1 VRRLAAALAAG
12 AALAVCAAL
21 GTAPAALAAPAH
33 ASAWCGSGESTTDL
47 PDLTTGPQFHLVYAV
62 SADGADDFPDVASQ
76 MASDA
81 ASIDAWWAQQDPT
94 RTLRFDTA
102 RFASCTAV
110 DISFVRLSLPAAAL
124 VGNASYAFQVVEAAI
139 AASPLA
145 AAAGQ
150 GWKDY
155 LVYYGGPAPQTGV
168 CGTGAGDFGTGQGVA
183 VVWLA
188 GCPSAPIDS
197 IAAHEA
203 LHALGALPLGAPHA
217 CPGDAAHP
225 CDNALDVLYPYAS
238 GQPLSALYLD
248 WNHDDYYAH
257 SGAWDDI
264 QDAPFL
270 HRLDL
275 PQVPLT
281 VAPTGGGSV
290 VSQEPGVA
298 CVSSCTT
305 QWDSGSVVD
314 LEPQGTSTRRF
325 IGWTGACSGDGP
337 CQVTLAA
344 ATAVGAVFGPLT
356 IAVRTSVSGGGRVVC
371 TPACSTHFPA
381 GDRVQLKA
389 VPKAGWR
396 FVRWSGACTG
406 TKATCTPASTD
417 ASLAAKATFAKLPKA
432 KPKPKKR

>member
-1 VRRLAAALAAG
+1 VRSLAAALIAG
-12 AALAVCAAL
+12 AALWA
-21 GTAPAALAAPAH
+21 APAALAAPAH
-33 ASAWCGSGESTTDL
+33 ASAWCGVGESPADL
-47 PDLTTGPQFHLVYAV
+47 PDATTGPQFHLVYAV
-62 SADGADDFPDVASQ
+62 SSDGADDFPDVASQ

-102 RFASCTAV
+102 RFPTCTAV
-110 DISFVRLSLPAAAL
+110 DISFLRLPVPAAAL
-124 VGNASYAFQVVEAAI
+124 VGNATAAFQTVEAAV
-139 AASPLA
+139 AGSPLA
-145 AAAGQ
+145 TAAGQ

-155 LVYYGGPAPQTGV
+155 LVYYGGPPPQTGV

-188 GCPSAPIDS
+188 GCPTSPIDAV
-197 IAAHEA
+197 AAHEA

-217 CPGDAAHP
+217 CPNDPAHP
-225 CDNALDVLYPYAS
+225 CDSALDVLYPYAS

-257 SGAWDDI
+257 SGAWDDL
-264 QDAPFL
+264 QDSPFL
-270 HRLDL
+270 HRLDV

-290 VSQEPGVA
+290 VSQQPGVVCAAA
-298 CVSSCTT
+298 CTS
-305 QWDSGSVVD
+305 QWDSGAVVD
-314 LEPQGTSTRRF
+314 LQPQGSTTKRF
-325 IGWTGACSGDGP
+325 IRWSGACSGNGL

-344 ATAVGAVFGPLT
+344 PTTVGAVFGPLT
-356 IAVRTSVSGGGRVVC
+356 IVVHTSVSGGGRILC

-381 GDRVQLKA
+381 GDHLRVRA
-389 VPKAGWR
+389 VAKPGWR

-406 TKATCTPASTD
+406 TKATCTIVSTD
-417 ASLAAKATFAKLPKA
+417 ASFAVKATFAKLP
-432 KPKPKKR
+432 PKKKQKKR